1 MSRLLLTIA
10 TLGTVMLVLTACGGQ
25 SPATTAAIEQ
35 ANRSINATFAARRS
49 ATITAI
55 TAARG
60 SVLAGDGALSTA
72 RTTPTGTVPLR
83 TPLPASPVPTRIAS
97 VASAGP
103 PAAVMYERLMAAVAN
118 VKTGEISA
126 TLDYGNHARTVTAVR
141 FALGQGNDLARTQTT
156 VTYQSTVATRSVEA
170 ITIGGQ
176 TWQHADGAAWVLTDR
191 ADNARD
197 QVRALLPQ
205 GGTGTVTAE
214 AHDGAVLLRWYDAE
228 RTSSV
233 EVEVDAT
240 TGIPRQMRQQS
251 RADGSVLTISY
262 RGWNT
267 PVTITAPSGS

>member
-35 ANRSINATFAARRS
+35 ANRSIIATFAAERS
-49 ATITAI
+49 ATITA
-55 TAARG
+55 
-60 SVLAGDGALSTA
+60 LAA

-103 PAAVMYERLMAAVAN
+103 PAAVMYERLMAAVAA

-126 TLDYGNHARTVTAVR
+126 TLDYGNHARTVIAVR

-176 TWQHADGAAWVLTDR
+176 TWQRADGAAWASTDR
-191 ADNARD
+191 AENARD

-251 RADGSVLTISY
+251 RADGSVLTIRY